1 MDPLKEKLELQKL
14 TSTLCATFNT
24 VDADDIDELINT
36 TIFKLASKLNAD
48 SCKLFIKN
56 KSNKNFQHEYEYYKK
71 GTHLSKEF
79 IPELQSTKWVSL
91 ERDINKDYGSVI
103 LKVDES
109 TDIRYKSDDNEIYK
123 VSMRISLYSR
133 SGDEGLFAFDS
144 FKHNNWDY
152 DFVPLLRN
160 VGETILNTLDLIKT
174 ERHLRL
180 SEKKYQDLVE
190 MSMGLIYK
198 CNDKSE
204 FTFLNPAWQKLL
216 GHKIED
222 MIGKSFIEFMPKR
235 MNLRDLKTHKSIYNG
250 NPVSEYETIFL
261 TIDGEEKTIV
271 FTGIPEYDS
280 FGKIVGTQGTGFDIT
295 DRKRMENEI
304 INSRNKLRSL
314 AIELSQNEQ
323 SHNKRLA
330 SIIHDS
336 MGQEIA
342 MLKVALGQ
350 LTTMDIS
357 ENAQRIINDTRERL
371 GSLLDITRNVIQ
383 NLYPPVLTEMG
394 LIPAIKWLGK
404 RFVNDHDIVFN
415 LTSKELHFEF
425 KEDISQTLFLIVKEL
440 IVNSIKHANA
450 SILAIQIGCN
460 SEEFYM
466 SVFDNGKGFSNNP
479 CKFKKCGLG
488 LINTRERIE
497 NLNGKFAINRKPKGT
512 EIEIILPLGKELI
525 VCK

>member
-1 MDPLKEKLELQKL
+1 MDPFKEKLELQKL
-14 TSTLCATFNT
+14 TSALSATFNK
-24 VDADDIDELINT
+24 VEAKNIDELINT
-36 TIFKLASKLNAD
+36 TIFSLASQLNAD
-48 SCKLFIKN
+48 SCKLYIKDKLN
-56 KSNKNFQHEYEYYKK
+56 KYEYYKE
-71 GTHLSKEF
+71 GTHLSKVF
-79 IPELQSTKWVSL
+79 IPKLQQSTKWVSL
-91 ERDINKDYGSVI
+91 ERDVNKDYGSVI
-103 LKVDES
+103 LKVDKSTGLYPES
-109 TDIRYKSDDNEIYK
+109 IDNEIYY

-133 SGDEGLFAFDS
+133 SGDEGLLAFDS
-144 FKHNNWDY
+144 FSENNWDY
-152 DFVPLLRN
+152 DYVPLLRT

-174 ERHLRL
+174 ESHLKL

-222 MIGKSFIEFMPKR
+222 MIGKSFIEFMPER

-280 FGKIVGTQGTGFDIT
+280 AGKIIGTQGTGFDIT

-314 AIELSQNEQ
+314 ALELSQNEQ
-323 SHNKRLA
+323 NQNKRLA

-342 MLKVALGQ
+342 MLKVSLGQ
-350 LTTMDIS
+350 LTTMELS
-357 ENAQRIINDTRERL
+357 EDAQRIVSDTRERL
-371 GSLLDITRNVIQ
+371 GCLLDITRDVIQ
-383 NLYPPVLTEMG
+383 NLYPPVLNEMG
-394 LIPAIKWLGK
+394 LISAIEWLGT
-404 RFVNDHDIVFN
+404 RFVNDHDVEFN
-415 LTSKELHFEF
+415 LTYIDLHFEF
-425 KEDISQTLFLIVKEL
+425 KEDVSQTLFLIVKEL
-440 IVNSIKHANA
+440 IVNAIKHANA
-450 SILAIQIGCN
+450 SMLIIRVDCN
-460 SEEFYM
+460 PEMFRM

-497 NLNGKFAINRKPKGT
+497 NLNGKLVINKIKKGT
-512 EIEIILPLGKELI
+512 EVEIILPLDEELI
-525 VCK
+525 VCT